1 MSDPLGLISSSG
13 GGGMDRLQGLHTHG
27 RGPGAGGAGADVPG
41 ASFKDAL
48 LKNIGEVN
56 KLQQE
61 AAVAIEDL
69 ATGERQDIEGVMLAT
84 QKADAAFRA
93 LVAVRNKVQQAY
105 EEIKQMRV

>member
-1 MSDPLGLISSSG
+1 MSDPLGLINSSNGTSG
-13 GGGMDRLQGLHTHG
+13 IDRPLGVGGLGGPA
-27 RGPGAGGAGADVPG
+27 RGPQAVQPPG
-41 ASFKDAL
+41 ESFKDVL
-48 LKNIGEVN
+48 LSNINDVN

-61 AAVAIEDL
+61 AATAIEDL

-105 EEIKQMRV
+105 DEIKQMRV